1 MNHLRNIPGEEVSNI
16 DISDDVIAVIAS
28 KAAVETKGVA
38 GMSSGIG
45 KQIATMLGREN
56 LSKGIK
62 VSIQDN
68 RAFIE
73 VYVIIRYG
81 FRIPE
86 VAWEIQNNVKKDV
99 EAMTETSVEE
109 VNIHIQSINTDSI

>member
-1 MNHLRNIPGEEVSNI
+1 MNHLRDLPEEETTNLE
-16 DISDDVIAVIAS
+16 ISEDVIAVIAS

-38 GMSSGIG
+38 GMSTGIG
-45 KQIATMLGREN
+45 KQIANMLGREY

-86 VAWEIQNNVKKDV
+86 VAWEIQNNVKRDV
-99 EAMTETSVEE
+99 ETMTETSVEE
-109 VNIHIQSINTDSI
+109 VNIHIQSINSESI